1 MQLGELLTLLAP
13 LDPQLQF
20 GMEAKP
26 PTPITAVIP
35 TDSRLILAVEIDG
48 TPLTINQFRTL
59 VTEADPQLTV
69 QTAQHDRLFGFRQSQ
84 RWLLFK

>member
-35 TDSRLILAVEIDG
+35 TDSRLILTTESG
-48 TPLTINQFRTL
+48 TPLSITQFRTL
-59 VTEADPQLTV
+59 VAEADPQLTV
-69 QTAQHDRLFGFRQSQ
+69 QTAQHDRLFGFRRSQ

>member
-35 TDSRLILAVEIDG
+35 TDSRLILATESG
-48 TPLTINQFRTL
+48 TPLSINQFRTL
-59 VTEADPQLTV
+59 VAEADPQLTV
-69 QTAQHDRLFGFRQSQ
+69 QTAQHNRLFGFRQSQ